1 MDEEEI
7 SVFIRMVAL
16 KVLATGCIYLVVNKP
31 LLKDHFGIVSGVRG
45 LETVARVSVTRLAF
59 ALAALP

>member
-45 LETVARVSVTRLAF
+45 LELWFWARATRLAF